1 VAVDLDDRVIDV
13 DEHQIIDRG
22 QHRGRFGEP
31 GQHPGG
37 HRVELAH
44 VRRR

>member
-22 QHRGRFGEP
+22 QHRVVSASPDSTRAATASSW
-31 GQHPGG
+31 
-37 HRVELAH
+37 RT
-44 VRRR
+44 